1 MSFRV
6 CKPWS
11 EHLASSEL
19 LFWGSDGCIHVCVLT
34 LGLCHHCHRHHHL
47 HRWMTICPLIR
58 WVGMKPTHLRFS
70 VFRGIH
76 RIACRFFG
84 GMEDATIHFG
94 QRLTISDFNDAQ
106 CLDEFRF
113 RKEDLQLVADSLWP
127 KIGLFLN
134 GGRERIVMDNHYT
147 APYETC
153 LLLTLYRY
161 SQPRRLCPDF
171 LREILWHE
179 KEPLLCGHQDIF

>member
-6 CKPWS
+6 WNTSMERSCFKRIVVLGQPWMHTLMCADSWSLSSSPLSSSSSSSDDDMSLDSLGGNEANTS
-11 EHLASSEL
+11 E
-19 LFWGSDGCIHVCVLT
+19 I
-34 LGLCHHCHRHHHL
+34 
-47 HRWMTICPLIR
+47 
-58 WVGMKPTHLRFS
+58 
-70 VFRGIH
+70 FRGIH

-179 KEPLLCGHQDIF
+179 KEPLLCCHQDIF